1 MKTFF
6 EKLEYR
12 FLVETTTIESNSF
25 PFKTTVRNQYY
36 DKLYGNHK
44 MDLSLRVEFCQKLL
58 YFFGIFFPVS
68 EPLKKS

>member
-6 EKLEYR
+6 KKLAYR

-25 PFKTTVRNQYY
+25 PSKTAVRNQYY
-36 DKLYGNHK
+36 DKLYGNYK
-44 MDLSLRVEFCQKLL
+44 MDLSLKVQFCQNLL
-58 YFFGIFFPVS
+58 FFFFFFTVL